1 MSMTY
6 TDTPQSAVEAHA
18 PVVTPAFAR
27 VGRKP
32 RSGVRTWMILAPIG
46 AVVLAG
52 SAYLMLTAP
61 ETATPL
67 NEAPAP
73 AIEPASLAPLT
84 PMEIP
89 VPAMEPPVVVEAAPA
104 PAARV
109 AAPVVRAPAAPA
121 PAAAPRVETPAE
133 PTGLRPYAAEA
144 PAAAAAT
151 PTQAPAIVTRPLD

>member
-6 TDTPQSAVEAHA
+6 TDAPERAVEADA
-18 PVVTPAFAR
+18 PIVTPAFAR

-46 AVVLAG
+46 AIVLAG

-73 AIEPASLAPLT
+73 AIEPAPLAPMT

-89 VPAMEPPVVVEAAPA
+89 VPTMEAPVALEAAPA
-104 PAARV
+104 SAVPV
-109 AAPVVRAPAAPA
+109 AAPTVRAPAAPA
-121 PAAAPRVETPAE
+121 PRVETPVE
-133 PTGLRPYAAEA
+133 PTGPRPYAAEA
-144 PAAAAAT
+144 PAAAVPT
-151 PTQAPAIVTRPLD
+151 PTQGPAIVTRPLN